1 MNSSRPRPPRGG
13 RGLKTWQYD
22 RTGTLRVSPPTRGRG
37 LKRHLDPNR
46 GLDPDREQTEM
57 ALKEFVSEIK
67 LLFAKRSPSR

>member
-1 MNSSRPRPPRGG
+1 
-13 RGLKTWQYD
+13 LKTWQYD

-67 LLFAKRSPSR
+67 LLFAEAQSFPLTSVRLRATAVQA